1 VKQGDS
7 FAFEQANPFAEP
19 GEQVGSVGY
28 RYRKWNLGDD
38 VTLVVRCEADAFNRT
53 PKNEMQFAT
62 IKALNEYDSKATGVD
77 WRQKL
82 DSQKGAVLATELK
95 NNSNK
100 LAKWTIGAIL
110 NGSDT
115 MTLGYAHARVFYA
128 LRSGALF
135 SGEAIRVRVPRDISL
150 IPAFLSWSLCERAKD
165 VGMLGLN
172 PVAPLPA
179 ATFRAIRRETTRGT

>member
-1 VKQGDS
+1 MLFELPNAQTRLCPIHWLAGAEFSSPAPVSTSQVVKQGDT
-7 FAFEQANPFAEP
+7 FAFEQPNPFAEP

-100 LAKWTIGAIL
+100 LAKWTMAAIL

-115 MTLGYAHARVFYA
+115 MTLGYARLFGRNGKAVASKNARSIA
-128 LRSGALF
+128 M
-135 SGEAIRVRVPRDISL
+135 
-150 IPAFLSWSLCERAKD
+150 CEM
-165 VGMLGLN
+165 V
-172 PVAPLPA
+172 
-179 ATFRAIRRETTRGT
+179 